1 VTIVPPANDASR
13 VRIAVVIPFYQEQ
26 RGILARAL
34 ASVLAQTGVSDVHII
49 IVDDSS
55 PVAAE
60 GELRELGSLRF
71 PVTLVRQR
79 NAGPGAA
86 RNRGLETLPP
96 GTRYVAFLDSDDE
109 WTGEHLARAVLAL
122 SQGHDFYFADHFQLG
137 QTVSAFARA
146 RRIVPDEHPRL
157 AEGEG
162 LHAYAGDMF
171 DQIVTGNVIGTSTV
185 VFDHERF
192 PQARFREEF
201 FHAGEDY
208 LCWIDLAVS
217 GAQFAFSARCEATY
231 GSGVNVYSGAVGG
244 TVQHLL
250 RVQSELKYR
259 KATLRL
265 YPTTRAQQR
274 FLRERIAELREAFI
288 GDLAHMIRE
297 HEPFPFRILRAQLV
311 MDPLTLLAPAA
322 VLKRRLS
329 NP

>member
-1 VTIVPPANDASR
+1 VPPANDASR

-34 ASVLAQTGVSDVHII
+34 ASVLAQAGVSDVDIV

-60 GELRELGSLRF
+60 SELRELGPLRF
-71 PVTLVRQR
+71 PVTLVRQG

-86 RNRGLETLPP
+86 RNRGLENLPS

-109 WTGEHLARAVLAL
+109 WTGEHLARAILAL
-122 SQGHDFYFADHFQLG
+122 SQGYDFYFADHFQLG

-146 RRIVPDEHPRL
+146 RKIVPDEHPRL
-157 AEGEG
+157 AQGEA

-171 DQIVTGNVIGTSTV
+171 NQIVTGNVIGTSTV
-185 VFDHERF
+185 VFDFARF
-192 PQARFREEF
+192 PQVRFREDF
-201 FHAGEDY
+201 LSAGEDY
-208 LCWIDLAVS
+208 LCWIEFAVR
-217 GAQFAFSARCEATY
+217 GARFIFSVQCEATY
-231 GSGVNVYSGAVGG
+231 GSGVNVYSGAAWGPVR
-244 TVQHLL
+244 HLL

-274 FLRERIAELREAFI
+274 FLHERIEELREAFI
-288 GDLAHMIRE
+288 GDLVHMIRE
-297 HEPFPFRILRAQLV
+297 RDPLPLRILRAQLV
-311 MDPLTLLAPAA
+311 LDPLTLLAPAA
-322 VLKRRLS
+322 MLKRRLS